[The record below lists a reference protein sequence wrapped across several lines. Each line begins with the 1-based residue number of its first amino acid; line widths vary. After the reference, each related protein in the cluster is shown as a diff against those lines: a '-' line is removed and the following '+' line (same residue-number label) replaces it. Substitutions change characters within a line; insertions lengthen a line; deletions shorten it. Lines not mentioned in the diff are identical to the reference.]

1 MLIWEK
7 MYDVDISVMS
17 NIVITMDIIVW
28 VHLLIG
34 VLHCSMV

>member
-17 NIVITMDIIVW
+17 NIVITMDIIV
-28 VHLLIG
+28 
-34 VLHCSMV
+34 